1 MARKDSLSAMRE
13 VLLKRREALRLAL
26 AGDLS
31 MLRQMNE
38 QSGGDVIDFAL
49 DTAQGE
55 LNTQLAEVESRELAA
70 VQNAIKKLDDGTY
83 GKCEACN
90 TKIPMA
96 RLQALPY
103 AILCIDCQRQ
113 VEEMGTHHGILPDW
127 GDITDI
133 NNGDEMR
140 FGDYDV
146 NLS

>member
-1 MARKDSLSAMRE
+1 MARKESLKAMRE
-13 VLLKRREALRLAL
+13 VLVKRREALRLAL

-31 MLRQMNE
+31 MLQQMNE
-38 QSGGDVIDFAL
+38 SSGGDVIDFAL

-70 VQNAIKKLDDGTY
+70 VQNAIRKMDDDSY

-90 TKIPMA
+90 ANIPLA

-103 AILCIDCQRQ
+103 AILCINCQRKAEQ
-113 VEEMGTHHGILPDW
+113 AGIQGGAVPDW
-127 GDITDI
+127 SQISDISSTDDLRLGD
-133 NNGDEMR
+133 
-140 FGDYDV
+140 FDV

>member
-1 MARKDSLSAMRE
+1 MARKESLKAMRE
-13 VLLKRREALRLAL
+13 VLVKRREALRLAL

-31 MLRQMNE
+31 MLHQMNE
-38 QSGGDVIDFAL
+38 NSGGDVIDFAL

-70 VQNAIKKLDDGTY
+70 VQNAINKMDEGTY

-90 TKIPMA
+90 TNIPLA

-103 AILCIDCQRQ
+103 AVLCINCQRKAELAGNQ
-113 VEEMGTHHGILPDW
+113 GGAIPDW
-127 GDITDI
+127 SQISDISSTDDLRLGD
-133 NNGDEMR
+133 
-140 FGDYDV
+140 FDV